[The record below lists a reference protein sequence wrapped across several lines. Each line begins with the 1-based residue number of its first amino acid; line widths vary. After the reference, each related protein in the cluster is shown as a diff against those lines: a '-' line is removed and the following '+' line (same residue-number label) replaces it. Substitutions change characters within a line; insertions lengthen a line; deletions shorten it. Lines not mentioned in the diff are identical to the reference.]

1 MIGGIR
7 GGRIE
12 FVEGGRSTV
21 IGESSGALHATVT
34 LHSPR
39 FWRRMLRGSTGLAES
54 YIRGEWD
61 CDDLVALATIVGSNM
76 SRMDT
81 MRRRFQF
88 IIGPLQRL
96 GLMMPRNTRT
106 RGRKQI
112 SAHYDLGNE
121 LFSTFLDSS
130 MNYSAACF
138 DDPEQ
143 DLESAQVN
151 KMNRIADQLD
161 AGPETHVL
169 EIGTGWGGLA
179 IHLVEMTGCR
189 VSTTTISREQ
199 AALARERI
207 RTAGLEDRIE
217 VLEIDYRDLRG
228 SYDRIVSIEMIEAV
242 GWQDFPTYFRK
253 CSGLLKP
260 DGAMFLQ
267 AIVTDDDAYE
277 LEKASRSF
285 ISRYIFP
292 GGCLPSVA
300 EIRRCLR
307 AETDLAEVWLA
318 DIGLDYARTLAIWR
332 KRFLAA
338 TGRLGALGFD
348 ESFRRLWLLYLTVA
362 EGGFRSRRNSDV
374 QMLMAKPAFG
384 DKSGR
389 TVESGRATT

>member
-7 GGRIE
+7 GGTSE

-34 LHSPR
+34 LHSAR
-39 FWRRMLRGSTGLAES
+39 FWRRMLRGSTGLADG
-54 YIRGEWD
+54 YVRGEWD

-199 AALARERI
+199 AALAHDDP
-207 RTAGLEDRIE
+207 GH
-217 VLEIDYRDLRG
+217 
-228 SYDRIVSIEMIEAV
+228 AV
-242 GWQDFPTYFRK
+242 GCRHAEYDLDRLPVVITAITAQGESTALEVSLCIEYRLDKIFQIMGFLENTDLFPQSGGTGTLIREGLGLDLFNAHEMASGAVILVKNTNSNTGRHRMRVPSILGGVTSQATTKCVNYFR
-253 CSGLLKP
+253 L
-260 DGAMFLQ
+260 
-267 AIVTDDDAYE
+267 
-277 LEKASRSF
+277 
-285 ISRYIFP
+285 YI
-292 GGCLPSVA
+292 
-300 EIRRCLR
+300 
-307 AETDLAEVWLA
+307 
-318 DIGLDYARTLAIWR
+318 
-332 KRFLAA
+332 
-338 TGRLGALGFD
+338 
-348 ESFRRLWLLYLTVA
+348 
-362 EGGFRSRRNSDV
+362 
-374 QMLMAKPAFG
+374 
-384 DKSGR
+384 
-389 TVESGRATT
+389 